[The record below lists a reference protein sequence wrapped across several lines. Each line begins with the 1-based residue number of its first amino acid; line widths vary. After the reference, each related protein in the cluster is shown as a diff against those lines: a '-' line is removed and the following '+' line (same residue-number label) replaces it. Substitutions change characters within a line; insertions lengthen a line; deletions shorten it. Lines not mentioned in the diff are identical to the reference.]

1 MAVGRPAKP
10 TALKR
15 LSGNPGHRA
24 LNEAEPRFTPHSG
37 YCPRWLS
44 DEAKEVWRRL
54 APELI
59 ACGLLTVVDGMA
71 LEALCESYAQWRRA
85 LMDMRVNGTTSVSR
99 KESHGEYE
107 QQHLPTMIHETTFV
121 SDKGYLQQ
129 RPEVSIA
136 NNAVKQ
142 LRAFMAEFGMTPS
155 SRTRVT
161 MATPEGQDPFSEY
174 LAETWPTERK
184 VADEINE

>member
-1 MAVGRPAKP
+1 MAAGRPAKP

-15 LSGNPGHRA
+15 LSGNPGHRPM
-24 LNEAEPRFTPHSG
+24 NEAEPRFTPHSG

-44 DEAKEVWRRL
+44 DEAKEAWRRV

-59 ACGLLTVVDGMA
+59 ACGLLTAVDSMSLEMA
-71 LEALCESYAQWRRA
+71 CECYAMGRRG
-85 LMDMRVNGTTSVSR
+85 LVDMRVNGTTFTVGKSSNGGYKQGR
-99 KESHGEYE
+99 LDMGSDDSSQEPTKGYE
-107 QQHLPTMIHETTFV
+107 QQRPVVAITF
-121 SDKGYLQQ
+121 
-129 RPEVSIA
+129 
-136 NNAVKQ
+136 NAMK
-142 LRAFMAEFGMTPS
+142 LWRAFAAEFGMTPS

-161 MATPEGQDPFSEY
+161 MATPEGQDPFGEY